1 MPYPCVMSKA
11 PISTG
16 ITDPFKF
23 RECLKILKKFI
34 SKKGLGPERS
44 ESHLSLSVTLPRHSP
59 TPEENDEPDTV
70 SQSVEKAEEAKVLKP
85 RTNVNVLKV
94 QNEAVTSE
102 TQ

>member
-1 MPYPCVMSKA
+1 MLVLSRNGSF
-11 PISTG
+11 IITG
-16 ITDPFKF
+16 ITDPYKF

-59 TPEENDEPDTV
+59 EENDEPDPV
-70 SQSVEKAEEAKVLKP
+70 SQSVEKSDPGEAKVLKP
-85 RTNVNVLKV
+85 RKNVNVLKV
-94 QNEAVTSE
+94 HNEAVTSE